1 MRALPLL
8 AVALTTWTACGVNQ
22 TPEAE
27 PPPQL
32 PTCVPNRDGAIV
44 ADELPVPLGLVTAY
58 YENTGARVNLA
69 GVNGIWDFSTES
81 AADQVAELGPEA
93 IGGQWYAGKFPAS
106 QFVVAAGAGLAGV
119 YHQDAQALW
128 LDGTVSIAES
138 PKTLVRYADPVPLL
152 RFPVGD
158 GDAYET
164 VAQIPDGVVSNL
176 PFVGTD
182 RFEVEVAGSGRVDVP
197 YVRFSPALRVRTRV
211 VRTPSSGS
219 PVVARRTTI
228 FLFECFGEVVHAE
241 SEIDEPDADFTQAAY
256 LRRFALGAKP

>member
-1 MRALPLL
+1 MRAFLLL
-8 AVALTTWTACGVNQ
+8 ALTACGVNQ

-27 PPPQL
+27 APPPL

-44 ADELPVPLGLVTAY
+44 ADELPVPLGLTSAY
-58 YENTGARVNLA
+58 YETSNARVDLA
-69 GVNGIWDFSTES
+69 GANDRWDFSTEGAGDVI
-81 AADQVAELGPEA
+81 AALGPEA
-93 IGGQWYAGKFPAS
+93 IGAQWYASQFPAS

-128 LDGTVSIAES
+128 LDGTVSVAES
-138 PKTLVRYADPVPLL
+138 PKTLVRYADPIPLL
-152 RFPVGD
+152 RFPVVD

-164 VAQIPDGVVSNL
+164 TAQIPDGVVSNL

-182 RFEVEVAGSGRVDVP
+182 RVEVEVTGSGRVDVP
-197 YVRFSPALRVRTRV
+197 YVRFSPALRVRTRA

-219 PVVARRTTI
+219 PVVTRRTTI

-241 SEIDEPDADFTQAAY
+241 SAIDEPDADFTTAAY
-256 LRRFALGAKP
+256 LRRFALGATP